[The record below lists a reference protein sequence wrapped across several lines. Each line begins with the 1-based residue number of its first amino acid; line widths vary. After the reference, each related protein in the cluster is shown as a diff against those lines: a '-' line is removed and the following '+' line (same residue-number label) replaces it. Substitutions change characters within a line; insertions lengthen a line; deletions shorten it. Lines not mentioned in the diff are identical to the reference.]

1 MLEDI
6 TFLLGD
12 VPFRPFHIIMTD
24 DKDYRVDSPNQVSVP
39 DHGKSI
45 HLTRKEGHVVYLA
58 LRHVLRIEVA
68 EHHR

>member
-12 VPFRPFHIIMTD
+12 VPFRPFHIVMVD
-24 DKDYRVDSPNQVSVP
+24 DKDYRVDSPKQVAIP

-45 HLTRKEGHVVYLA
+45 HLTRKEGHLVYLSI
-58 LRHVLRIEVA
+58 RHILRIEVA